1 MSPAGRGWGWNL
13 EGPNPAN
20 SSWGSLVRGGGPGG
34 LLPKG
39 ICSFSASL
47 LGSNIAGDIF
57 SLLYLQW

>member
-1 MSPAGRGWGWNL
+1 MSVARRGRGWNL
-13 EGPNPAN
+13 EGPDPEN

-47 LGSNIAGDIF
+47 LRSNVAGDIF
-57 SLLYLQW
+57 SLL